1 MDLRFYK
8 IEKTIMRSFFSQF
21 FSNKELLRRVGFTLV
36 IFAVFRLFAHLP
48 VPAVDIDQLKSF
60 FGGNQLLGLLNIF
73 SGGTLANFSVMAIG
87 INPYITASIVIQLA
101 TMLIPKLKELS
112 KDGESG
118 REVINQYTR
127 FLSLPLAVLQS
138 ISVLVLLNSQGL
150 ILTSDPLKI
159 VAMIFTLVAGTM
171 ILMWLGELITL
182 YGIGNGISMVIFA
195 GIVGQL
201 PLTAIQTVSISQ
213 TALLQTGLFALLAVV
228 VIASIVVMTEAVR
241 RVHLQSARRS
251 RGSSDYG
258 VTSTYLPL
266 RINQAGVL
274 PIMFAVSLVL
284 IPSFGARLLVQLPN
298 EQIKQAATWL
308 IANFIPG
315 STWYEI
321 TYFFMVFAF
330 TYFSTAVF
338 FDPEDLAEEL
348 KKSGAYVPGV
358 RPGKPTAELITRI
371 ITRITLA
378 GAIYLGIIA
387 ILPSIASKLTDNP
400 GLTIGG
406 TGLLIVVSVVLE
418 TVKQVQALL
427 VTQNYDK
434 FAE

>member
-1 MDLRFYK
+1 
-8 IEKTIMRSFFSQF
+8 MRSFLSQF
-21 FSNKELLRRVGFTLV
+21 FSNKELLRRISFTLV
-36 IFAVFRLFAHLP
+36 VFAVFRLFAHLP

-87 INPYITASIVIQLA
+87 INPYITASIVMQLA

-159 VAMIFTLVAGTM
+159 IAMIFTLVAGTM

-201 PLTAIQTVSISQ
+201 PLTAVRTVSFSQ
-213 TALLQTGLFALLAVV
+213 TAILQTGLFALLAVV

-251 RGSSDYG
+251 RGSSVYG

-348 KKSGAYVPGV
+348 KKSGAYVPGI

-387 ILPSIASKLTDNP
+387 ILPSIASKLTNNP